1 MSRQSKRL
9 QAREERREAREE
21 RRPQRVEE
29 AARAEAPRAER
40 HEPVRERTRTP
51 PLEYLREVRQELRK
65 VAWPSRQEVVSYTV
79 VVVVATAALMLLVF
93 GMDFVFG
100 RLVFAIFENS

>member
-21 RRPQRVEE
+21 RRSQRFEE
-29 AARAEAPRAER
+29 ETPRAQR
-40 HEPVRERTRTP
+40 HEPVRERTRTA

-65 VAWPSRQEVVSYTV
+65 VAWPSRQEVVSYTA
-79 VVVVATAALMLLVF
+79 VVVVATAVLMVLVF

-100 RLVFAIFENS
+100 RLVFALFENS